1 MHSPFNSKLVFFLLV
16 GSLFLSVSCDDDG
29 DNPIGPSTPNTP
41 TVDLASFRGALAEHT
56 ANQIIIPA
64 YQQLMAK
71 AQDLRTRVF
80 TFTDDPDPN
89 TLAAA
94 RAELKAT
101 WLAWQDASI
110 FMFGPSES
118 AALRNALN
126 TYPTNPDLI
135 ERNVSTGEYILGSIG
150 NRDAVGFPAIDYLL
164 NGLGDEETTLNAFL
178 NEAASA
184 SRAAYLQELASEIEG
199 KSLETFNGWRDSGGN
214 FVATFTSEDSRGTDV
229 GSALGLLVNGID
241 LHFQRFSRDGKIA
254 IPAGVRSAGVPRP
267 TAVEARYGG
276 YSVELLQANL
286 SAYKRLFKG
295 IGQNEL
301 DKEGLLD
308 YLVALEAEALAA
320 DIEAQWDA
328 SIDFAKTLQD
338 PLDQQIEEDLEKVT
352 NMFLEL
358 QKLVPFIKADMAS
371 IMGITLTNQ
380 DNDGD

>member
-1 MHSPFNSKLVFFLLV
+1 MKSQHLVKLVCIFSFLFVALIA
-16 GSLFLSVSCDDDG
+16 CEEDG
-29 DNPIGPSTPNTP
+29 DEPSGPSTPEP
-41 TVDLASFRGALAEHT
+41 PVVDLAAFRGAMADHT

-64 YQQLMAK
+64 YQELMAK
-71 AQDLRTRVF
+71 AQDLRTSVY

-89 TLAAA
+89 TLETA
-94 RAELKAT
+94 RSALKT
-101 WLAWQDASI
+101 VWLAWQDVSM

-118 AALRNALN
+118 TALRNALN
-126 TYPTNPDLI
+126 TYPTNIDLI
-135 ERNVSTGEYILGSIG
+135 EKNVTTGEYVLGSIG

-164 NGLGDEETTLNAFL
+164 NGLGDEENTL
-178 NEAASA
+178 EAYLTGEGSA
-184 SRAAYLQELASEIEG
+184 SRAAYLQELASTIEA
-199 KSLETFNGWRDSGGN
+199 KALDTFEGWRESGGN
-214 FVATFTSEDSRGTDV
+214 FVGSFTSEDSRGTDV

-267 TAVEARYGG
+267 RAVEALYGG

-286 SAYKRLFKG
+286 EAYKRLFKG
-295 IGQNEL
+295 MGQNDL

-308 YLVALEAEALAA
+308 YLVELEANTLAA
-320 DIEAQWDA
+320 DIEAQWNA
-328 SIDFAKTLQD
+328 SIEFAKTLND

-358 QKLVPFIKADMAS
+358 QKLVPLLKADMAS
-371 IMGITLTNQ
+371 LMGITLTNQ